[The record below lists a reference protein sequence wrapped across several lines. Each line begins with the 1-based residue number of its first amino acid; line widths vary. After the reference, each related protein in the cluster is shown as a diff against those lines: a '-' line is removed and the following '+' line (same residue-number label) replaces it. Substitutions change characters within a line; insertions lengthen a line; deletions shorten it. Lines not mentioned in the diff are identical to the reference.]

1 MKRLLRSLLLGAILS
16 ALLCVGVL
24 AADSESVK
32 GGIYNISENTDVTL
46 TPKDA
51 SGSSIPAGTDTSIS
65 GDYYANAVKFDVKAD
80 NLTENQQY
88 LLLVLKGGADGS
100 APGVPTADNIA
111 YIDQAA
117 ATETGVSFTAYPKEL
132 TKGKYYVYL
141 VGGGTA
147 FAQSQV
153 ASFEYDKKYTLGDVD
168 EDGYW
173 TANDALYTLQIAV
186 NKVVLKIDGI
196 DTPVT
201 DVIRA
206 AADTDKDGYATANDA
221 LLILQKAVG
230 KNVF

>member
-16 ALLCVGVL
+16 ALLYVGVL
-24 AADSESVK
+24 AADRESVK

-65 GDYYANAVKFDVKAD
+65 GDYYANAVKFDVKAEK
-80 NLTENQQY
+80 LAENQQY

-111 YIDQAA
+111 YIDQMA
-117 ATETGVSFTAYPKEL
+117 ATETGVDFTAYPKEL

-153 ASFEYDKKYTLGDVD
+153 ASFEYDKKYTLGDVN
-168 EDGYW
+168 EDGDIDIKDV
-173 TANDALYTLQIAV
+173 AELLNHVVKNKTLTENAF
-186 NKVVLKIDGI
+186 L
-196 DTPVT
+196 
-201 DVIRA
+201 
-206 AADTDKDGYATANDA
+206 AADVEKDGEIDIRDA
-221 LLILQKAVG
+221 AKILNYIV
-230 KNVF
+230 KNISSLE

>member
-32 GGIYNISENTDVTL
+32 GGIYNITGSVTL

-65 GDYYANAVKFDVKAD
+65 GDYYANAVKFDVKAE

-100 APGVPTADNIA
+100 APGVPTAENIA

-117 ATETGVSFTAYPKEL
+117 AQNGSVSFAAYPKEL
-132 TKGKYYVYL
+132 RTGTYYVYL
-141 VGGGTA
+141 VSEGKA
-147 FAQSQV
+147 FNAENYAAKFSYDQV
-153 ASFEYDKKYTLGDVD
+153 WRIGDANG
-168 EDGYW
+168 DG
-173 TANDALYTLQIAV
+173 AV
-186 NKVVLKIDGI
+186 NIQDAVVILQYCVGNLSLDGSLKL
-196 DTPVT
+196 
-201 DVIRA
+201 
-206 AADTDKDGYATANDA
+206 AADANRDGVVNIQDA
-221 LLILQKAVG
+221 VIVLQYCVG
-230 KNVF
+230 NVTLE